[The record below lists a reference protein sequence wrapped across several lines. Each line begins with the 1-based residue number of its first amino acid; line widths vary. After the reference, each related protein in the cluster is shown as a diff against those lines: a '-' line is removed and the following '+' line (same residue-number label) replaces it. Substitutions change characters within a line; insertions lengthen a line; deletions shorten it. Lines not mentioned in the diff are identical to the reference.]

1 MIVLSNNIGDSSIE
15 YRAIFGAKRGGDVFV
30 IQQKVELMANG
41 LAAPGQWF
49 VSTLMEDP
57 VRDKLHRLRSKVV
70 VSGIREA
77 LANVPED
84 YNRFVS
90 TLGIRKIWQAARS
103 NCLHNDTQFAI
114 IDASSTGREFL

>member
-1 MIVLSNNIGDSSIE
+1 MIVLSNNIRSDSSIE
-15 YRAIFGAKRGGDVFV
+15 YRAILEQKDGGDVFV
-30 IQQKVELMANG
+30 IQQKIDGEWSWT
-41 LAAPGQWF
+41 PGRWF

-57 VRDKLHRLRSKVV
+57 VRDKIYIDYGAKWL

-90 TLGIRKIWQAARS
+90 TFEKNL
-103 NCLHNDTQFAI
+103 
-114 IDASSTGREFL
+114 ASGA